1 MNIKKTIFLLVCL
14 IIISSCSSK
23 TKQVA
28 LIVKENGQ
36 AVSNEECNSFI
47 KNTATQEILKYGRI
61 ISTPILL
68 AVSAGTL
75 LIPVISANAALDTQ
89 DRLNAS
95 KLAEKCNIKN
105 EIKTGKD
112 IAFDVVKGVTLGI
125 ITSGTPGLNSTPLPT
140 D

>member
-1 MNIKKTIFLLVCL
+1 MTIKKIIFLFVCV
-14 IIISSCSSK
+14 IVISSCSSK

-47 KNTATQEILKYGRI
+47 KNTATQELLKYGRI

-68 AVSAGTL
+68 AFSAGTL

-95 KLAEKCNIKN
+95 KLAEKCDIKN
-105 EIKTGKD
+105 EIKTEEE
-112 IAFDVVKGVTLGI
+112 IFFDVITGATLGI

>member
-28 LIVKENGQ
+28 LIVKENGN
-36 AVSNEECNSFI
+36 AVSNEECNLFL
-47 KNTATQEILKYGRI
+47 KNTATQELLKYGRI
-61 ISTPILL
+61 IATPILL
-68 AVSAGTL
+68 VVSGGAL
-75 LIPVISANAALDTQ
+75 LIPVISVNAGLDTQ

-95 KLAEKCNIKN
+95 KLAEKCNIKD

-112 IAFDVVKGVTLGI
+112 IVFDVVKGVTLGI
-125 ITSGTPGLNSTPLPT
+125 MTAGSSGLDNTPIPS

>member
-1 MNIKKTIFLLVCL
+1 MTIKKIIFLFVCV
-14 IIISSCSSK
+14 IVISSCSSK

-36 AVSNEECNSFI
+36 AVSNEECNLFI
-47 KNTATQEILKYGRI
+47 KNTVTQELLKYGRI
-61 ISTPILL
+61 IATPILL
-68 AVSAGTL
+68 AVSGGAL
-75 LIPVISANAALDTQ
+75 LIPVISANAGLDTQ

-125 ITSGTPGLNSTPLPT
+125 ITSGTPGLYSTPLPT

>member
-1 MNIKKTIFLLVCL
+1 MKK
-14 IIISSCSSK
+14 
-23 TKQVA
+23 
-28 LIVKENGQ
+28 
-36 AVSNEECNSFI
+36 CNSFI
-47 KNTATQEILKYGRI
+47 KNTATQELLKYGRI

-68 AVSAGTL
+68 AFSAGTF

-95 KLAEKCNIKN
+95 KLAEKCDIKN

-112 IAFDVVKGVTLGI
+112 IAFDVIKGVTLGI
-125 ITSGTPGLNSTPLPT
+125 VTSSPPGLNSTPLPT